1 MLKYSAF
8 DIQLGKI
15 CEVCNKRSAKT
26 VINGI
31 KKIIA
36 NDGDIDGLSDNEV
49 FAEWGYVLFA
59 HNKRVSANNVVSL
72 EYLSGYDNIEIILP
86 EFVDTSGI
94 QKENLDVQ

>member
-1 MLKYSAF
+1 MVKYSAF
-8 DIQLGKI
+8 DLQLGKI

-36 NDGDIDGLSDNEV
+36 SESNIDGLSDNEV
-49 FAEWGYVLFA
+49 FAEWGYVLFS

-72 EYLSGYDNIEIILP
+72 DYLNGYDNIKIILP
-86 EFVDTSGI
+86 EFMATSRS